1 MRLELIWWSIC
12 HYFQWLELWVCTTMS
27 WGSSYY
33 FKYSAVWIPLVYDK
47 KNTCMIWLDLKVA
60 WECLFEIHLLVTVH
74 EYVRR
79 VTEYYK
85 PCQISKEISAL
96 DCKMIMMVQKRTVY
110 IVFCFLPLY
119 SQSNVPFKLIYLM
132 YPSDTVS

>member
-1 MRLELIWWSIC
+1 MHDLTR
-12 HYFQWLELWVCTTMS
+12 
-27 WGSSYY
+27 
-33 FKYSAVWIPLVYDK
+33 
-47 KNTCMIWLDLKVA
+47 LKVA
-60 WECLFEIHLLVTVH
+60 WECLFEIHLLVTLH
-74 EYVRR
+74 EYVWR

-110 IVFCFLPLY
+110 IVFCFLPLH
-119 SQSNVPFKLIYLM
+119 SQSKVPFKLIYLM